1 MFVFILE
8 LNIIFDKLEVFFK
21 FEIDF
26 RSLDK
31 KYLVM

>member
-8 LNIIFDKLEVFFK
+8 LNICIIFDKLEVFFK

-26 RSLDK
+26 RSLD
-31 KYLVM
+31 

>member
-8 LNIIFDKLEVFFK
+8 LNIIFGKLEVFFK

-26 RSLDK
+26 RSLD
-31 KYLVM
+31 